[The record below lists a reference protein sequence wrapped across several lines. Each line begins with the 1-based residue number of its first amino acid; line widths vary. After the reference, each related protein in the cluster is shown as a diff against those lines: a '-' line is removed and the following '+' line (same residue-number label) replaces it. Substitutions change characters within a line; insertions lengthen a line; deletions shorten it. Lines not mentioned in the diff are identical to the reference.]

1 MKIQQKVGTREVSFS
16 SLVGGDTFR
25 AVESNPDV
33 IWMKTDYIE
42 VDEDDDE
49 DDGYNAVDLSDG
61 EMTWFEDFEKVIP
74 VTVNAVIED

>member
-33 IWMKTDYIE
+33 IWMKTEYIE
-42 VDEDDDE
+42 VDE

-61 EMTWFEDFEKVIP
+61 DMAWFEDFEKVIP
-74 VTVNAVIED
+74 VTVNATVED

>member
-33 IWMKTDYIE
+33 IWMKTEYIE
-42 VDEDDDE
+42 TDEDE
-49 DDGYNAVDLSDG
+49 DDGYNAVDLADG
-61 EMTWFEDFEKVIP
+61 EMSWFADFEKVIP
-74 VTVNAVIED
+74 ITVNAVTED

>member
-16 SLVGGDTFR
+16 SLAGGDTFR

-33 IWMKTDYIE
+33 IWMKTEYIE
-42 VDEDDDE
+42 VDE

-61 EMTWFEDFEKVIP
+61 EMAWFEDFEKVTP
-74 VTVNAVIED
+74 VTVKATVED

>member
-25 AVESNPDV
+25 AVESNPDI

-42 VDEDDDE
+42 VDE

-74 VTVNAVIED
+74 VTVNAAVEN

>member
-25 AVESNPDV
+25 AVESNPDI

-42 VDEDDDE
+42 VDEDD
-49 DDGYNAVDLSDG
+49 GYNTVDLSDG

-74 VTVNAVIED
+74 VTINAVVED

>member
-1 MKIQQKVGTREVSFS
+1 MKIQQKIGTREVSFS

-42 VDEDDDE
+42 VDEDD
-49 DDGYNAVDLSDG
+49 GYNAVDLSNGD
-61 EMTWFEDFEKVIP
+61 MAWFEDFEKIIP
-74 VTVNAVIED
+74 VTVNAVVED

>member
-25 AVESNPDV
+25 AVESNPDI

-42 VDEDDDE
+42 VDE

-61 EMTWFEDFEKVIP
+61 EMAWFEDFEKVIP
-74 VTVNAVIED
+74 VTINAVVED

>member
-25 AVESNPDV
+25 SAESNPDI

-42 VDEDDDE
+42 LDE
-49 DDGYNAVDLSDG
+49 DDGFNAVDLSDG
-61 EMTWFEDFEKVIP
+61 EMAGFEDYEKVIP
-74 VTVNAVIED
+74 VTVNAVVED

>member
-1 MKIQQKVGTREVSFS
+1 MKIQQKVGTREVLFS
-16 SLVGGDTFR
+16 SLGGGDTFR

-42 VDEDDDE
+42 VDE